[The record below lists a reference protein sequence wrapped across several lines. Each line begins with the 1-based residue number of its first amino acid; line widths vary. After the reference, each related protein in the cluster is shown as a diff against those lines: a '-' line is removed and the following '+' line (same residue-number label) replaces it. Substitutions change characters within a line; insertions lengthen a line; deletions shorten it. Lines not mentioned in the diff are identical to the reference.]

1 MGFYKA
7 NRGVL
12 EATMRHIPARICLFL
27 VSALAISACSGIA
40 AGPSLADPDA
50 LSLLQP
56 SAGEV
61 KKDRL
66 YVSSLPAIREYAVS
80 GNRYRPLCVNAVPPT
95 SYVWGGIG
103 VNATHLLYV
112 PVFSL
117 HEIFTFAANC
127 GPAGPTLSDPA
138 GGPVDVAFD
147 NKLGIVYVS
156 DASGCVEVYEDD
168 ATSPTRRLCE
178 SGFTGAY
185 SVAVRSD
192 DVYAT
197 VFKLC
202 DDQIYE
208 CSYLVRYPH
217 GRQKGARVLPLTE
230 EYFDTTVGITFDLK
244 GNLLAFSYLGEVMIY
259 PPPYQGTPSRWCT
272 VEYSSEYGA
281 LDSSNKLLYTSAGGG
296 VAVFSYPS
304 CKYKYF
310 IAQKS
315 HAGVGVAVDTQSG
328 TWKPKPLNE

>member
-1 MGFYKA
+1 
-7 NRGVL
+7 
-12 EATMRHIPARICLFL
+12 MRYIPARICLFL
-27 VSALAISACSGIA
+27 VGALATSACGGIA
-40 AGPSLADPDA
+40 AGPILAHPDA
-50 LSLLQP
+50 LSLPQP
-56 SAGEV
+56 SAGGV

-66 YVSSLPAIREYAVS
+66 YISSLPAIREYAVS
-80 GNRYRPLCVNAVPPT
+80 GNRYQSLCVNSVPPT

-103 VNATHLLYV
+103 VNAAHVLYV

-117 HEIFTFAANC
+117 HEIFTFSANC

-138 GGPVDVAFD
+138 GGPIDVAFD

-156 DASGCVEVYEDD
+156 DGNGCVEVYEDG
-168 ATSPTRRLCE
+168 ATLPTRKLCE

-185 SVAVRSD
+185 SVAVRGG

-244 GNLLAFSYLGEVMIY
+244 GNLLAFSYLGEVMVY
-259 PPPYQGTPSRWCT
+259 PPPYQGTPGRWCT
-272 VEYSSEYGA
+272 VEYNSEYGA
-281 LDSSNKLLYTSAGGG
+281 LDSNNRLLYTSAGGG

-310 IAQKS
+310 IAQQS
-315 HAGVGVAVDTQSG
+315 QAGVGVAVDTQSG
-328 TWKPKPLNE
+328 S